1 MKEDEERDVSEDDLL
16 ERNTSYKRNDQRRED
31 EKDRYKG
38 SERND
43 SQGEDTCMTQ
53 RITNNTRETAGH
65 SSCHV
70 MLQEVDEE
78 TASSSLLLT
87 DRKREGER

>member
-31 EKDRYKG
+31 RYKG
-38 SERND
+38 SGRND

-53 RITNNTRETAGH
+53 RITNITKETAGH